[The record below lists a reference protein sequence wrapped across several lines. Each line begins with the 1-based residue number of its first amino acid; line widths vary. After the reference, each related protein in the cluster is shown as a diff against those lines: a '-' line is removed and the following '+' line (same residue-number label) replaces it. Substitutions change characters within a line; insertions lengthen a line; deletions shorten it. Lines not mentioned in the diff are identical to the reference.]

1 MVNKQFPINSIS
13 RLRMGTDGDGIRTL
27 ILMDNCLLRCKYCL
41 NPTTWNGMD
50 KPMMMSAEDVYSRIC
65 IDRPYILATNGGITF
80 GGGEPLLYPE
90 FINGFRRICDSDM
103 TLYVESSLHVPWGNI
118 EEIVDSVDRFYVDIK
133 SMNPE
138 VYHKYTGGDLNITKK
153 NLSML
158 IQVKGA
164 DAVVVRVPIIS
175 GFVDQKKQ
183 QESKDL
189 LMKMGVRR
197 FDLFK
202 YKVS

>member
-1 MVNKQFPINSIS
+1 
-13 RLRMGTDGDGIRTL
+13 
-27 ILMDNCLLRCKYCL
+27 
-41 NPTTWNGMD
+41 MD

-65 IDRPYILATNGGITF
+65 IDRLYILATNGGITF

-138 VYHKYTGGDLNITKK
+138 VYHEYTGGDLNITKK

-164 DAVVVRVPIIS
+164 DAVVVRVPEIS

>member
-1 MVNKQFPINSIS
+1 MYDKYPIHSIS

-27 ILMDNCLLRCKYCL
+27 ILLSGCSLKCKFCI
-41 NPTTWNGMD
+41 NKSTWDGTEQAKMVT
-50 KPMMMSAEDVYSRIC
+50 AEEVYSKIS

-90 FINGFRRICDSDM
+90 LINEFRRICDSDM
-103 TLYVESSLHVPWGNI
+103 TLYVETSLHVPWGNI

-138 VYHKYTGGDLNITKK
+138 VYHEYTGGDLSIPKQ
-153 NLSML
+153 NLSKL
-158 IQVKGA
+158 IQVKKP
-164 DAVVVRVPIIS
+164 DAVVVRVPEIS
-175 GFVDQKKQ
+175 GFVEQKNQ

-189 LMKMGVRR
+189 LMKIGIRR

-202 YKVS
+202 YICN

>member
-1 MVNKQFPINSIS
+1 
-13 RLRMGTDGDGIRTL
+13 MGTDGDGIRTL
-27 ILMDNCLLRCKYCL
+27 ILMDNCLLRCAYCL
-41 NPTTWNGMD
+41 NPSTWNGTD
-50 KPMMMSAEDVYSRIC
+50 KPMMMSAEDVYSCIC

-90 FINGFRRICDSDM
+90 LINEFRRICDSDM
-103 TLYVESSLHVPWGNI
+103 TLYVETSLHVPWGNI

-138 VYHKYTGGDLNITKK
+138 VYHEYTGGDLNITKK

-164 DAVVVRVPIIS
+164 DAVVVRVPEIS

-183 QESKDL
+183 QDSKNL

-202 YKVS
+202 YKVSKRNSWH